1 MILVWCW
8 ASKKVRG
15 AGSVAY
21 GEFVSSC
28 FALQTEKLQV
38 LLQQQEKEASFI
50 SGEKHC
56 IRISVVFR
64 LYLVKNIQILFVSQS
79 TTKLC
84 N

>member
-38 LLQQQEKEASFI
+38 LLQQQEKETEASF
-50 SGEKHC
+50 
-56 IRISVVFR
+56 R
-64 LYLVKNIQILFVSQS
+64 
-79 TTKLC
+79 
-84 N
+84 